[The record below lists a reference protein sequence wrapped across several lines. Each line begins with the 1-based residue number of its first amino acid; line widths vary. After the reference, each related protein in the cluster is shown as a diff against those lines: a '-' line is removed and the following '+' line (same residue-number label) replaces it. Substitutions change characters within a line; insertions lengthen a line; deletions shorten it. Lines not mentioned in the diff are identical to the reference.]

1 MIQAALGGEVDVP
14 TLDGKGKLKIPA
26 GTQPGSVLRLRGKG
40 IPVRNGMG
48 RGDHLF
54 EIAVEIP
61 KALSSRQRELLE
73 LYAKECG
80 EELLPQRKTFRDK
93 LRDLFGS

>member
-1 MIQAALGGEVDVP
+1 
-14 TLDGKGKLKIPA
+14 
-26 GTQPGSVLRLRGKG
+26 
-40 IPVRNGMG
+40 
-48 RGDHLF
+48 
-54 EIAVEIP
+54 VEIP

-73 LYAKECG
+73 LYDKECG